1 MGWAFI
7 RGCALVKF
15 FCLYDGRLISMW
27 ILRLGGDRK
36 KKSEKVQFCFSLRA
50 SSLGAAKNET
60 VLSLTYPNGVSF
72 NGNTIVGF

>member
-7 RGCALVKF
+7 RGCALLKF

-36 KKSEKVQFCFSLRA
+36 KKVKKFNF
-50 SSLGAAKNET
+50 
-60 VLSLTYPNGVSF
+60 VLVCEQALLELQRMKLYSV
-72 NGNTIVGF
+72 

>member
-27 ILRLGGDRK
+27 ILRLGDDRK
-36 KKSEKVQFCFSLRA
+36 KKVKRFNFVLVCEKALLELQRMKLYSV
-50 SSLGAAKNET
+50 
-60 VLSLTYPNGVSF
+60 
-72 NGNTIVGF
+72 

>member
-7 RGCALVKF
+7 RGCELVNF

-27 ILRLGGDRK
+27 ILRLGDDRK
-36 KKSEKVQFCFSLRA
+36 KREKVQFCFSLRA
-50 SSLGAAKNET
+50 SSLRAPRNET

-72 NGNTIVGF
+72 TGNTIVGL